1 MNTIEIKNLHFSYN
15 AGEEILKGLNLTI
28 DERSTAII
36 GQNGAGKTTFVK
48 LLKGLLRPTEGQILF
63 NGQDI
68 SKQTVATLAKDI
80 GLIFQNPNDQ
90 IFKNTVLDEVM
101 FGPMQIGM
109 SKDKAKEVALKALD
123 MVGLKGTEKI
133 NPYDLGLSER
143 KMVSIAAIVAMDTK
157 VVIFDEPTNGLDP
170 NQIVEIR
177 HLIKEIAEERTVIL
191 STHIL
196 PEVQATCDYIR
207 MIEQGNMVFSGTVEE
222 FDNYIQPN
230 TLVVSLGALPLV
242 ADIQALPGVVRVEE
256 LGGPRFRIQFSD
268 VKEAIN
274 SIVEASYTRDWQLM
288 ELQQEKSS
296 LDTIFAEL
304 SKK

>member
-157 VVIFDEPTNGLDP
+157 VVIFDEPT
-170 NQIVEIR
+170 
-177 HLIKEIAEERTVIL
+177 IAQDYMARREFRL
-191 STHIL
+191 S
-196 PEVQATCDYIR
+196 
-207 MIEQGNMVFSGTVEE
+207 
-222 FDNYIQPN
+222 
-230 TLVVSLGALPLV
+230 
-242 ADIQALPGVVRVEE
+242 
-256 LGGPRFRIQFSD
+256 
-268 VKEAIN
+268 
-274 SIVEASYTRDWQLM
+274 
-288 ELQQEKSS
+288 
-296 LDTIFAEL
+296 
-304 SKK
+304 